1 MAPVAVAHYISAHW
15 YRPPQIFIEAV
26 LKCPPI
32 DSMNYKKA
40 PLANGGRS
48 LVNRHL
54 QALP

>member
-1 MAPVAVAHYISAHW
+1 MAPVAVVHYISAHS

-32 DSMNYKKA
+32 DSMN

-48 LVNRHL
+48 LVNPHL